1 MDPYSSVLM
10 LLLALFLVFL
20 NAFFVVSEFAIV
32 KIRKSKLEELAKNE
46 VKNASLALKITNSLD
61 SYLSATQLGIT
72 FASLALGWISE
83 NAFVKL
89 ISIPFYFFVESSPIL
104 VHSIASVIAFIF
116 VTLLHVVLGEL
127 VPKSIAIAKTESVV
141 LFIAKPLYTFWIV
154 FSPLIRL
161 FDMLAAGVSTF

>member
-89 ISIPFYFFVESSPIL
+89 ISILS
-104 VHSIASVIAFIF
+104 
-116 VTLLHVVLGEL
+116 
-127 VPKSIAIAKTESVV
+127 
-141 LFIAKPLYTFWIV
+141 
-154 FSPLIRL
+154 LIHI
-161 FDMLAAGVSTF
+161 

>member
-1 MDPYSSVLM
+1 M
-10 LLLALFLVFL
+10 
-20 NAFFVVSEFAIV
+20 VSEFAIV

-89 ISIPFYFFVESSPIL
+89 ISIPFYFLMESSPIL
-104 VHSIASVIAFIF
+104 VHSVALVIAFVF

-141 LFIAKPLYTFWIV
+141 LLIAKPLY
-154 FSPLIRL
+154 L
-161 FDMLAAGVSTF
+161 FG